1 MERLVP
7 LYHLAAVLA
16 MAVAMV
22 APAYAQIST
31 PCNASI
37 VSSSFTPCV
46 GYLTNSSPNNT
57 SPTAAC
63 CNSVKSL
70 TSGGMDCLCL
80 IVTGSVPFRIPFNRT
95 LAISLPRACNL
106 PGVPVQCKS
115 TGSPLP
121 APGPA
126 ALGPSVSPA
135 SSPSG
140 LIPSPSPQDSP
151 LLPSPVTPSPA
162 PESDTTTPSVDS
174 GTPSA
179 TSGRAGLT
187 PSSAVS
193 SYSVLPSA
201 VFVVLGYCVLKHY

>member
-1 MERLVP
+1 MERLGP
-7 LYHLAAVLA
+7 LCRIVAVLA
-16 MAVAMV
+16 VAVAMV
-22 APAYAQIST
+22 VPAYAQIST
-31 PCNASI
+31 PCNTSTI
-37 VSSSFTPCV
+37 STSFTPCV
-46 GYLTNSSPNNT
+46 GYLTGSSSNST

-126 ALGPSVSPA
+126 ALGPSLSPA
-135 SSPSG
+135 SAPSG

-151 LLPSPVTPSPA
+151 LLPSPVTPSLA
-162 PESDTTTPSVDS
+162 PESDTIPPSVDS
-174 GTPSA
+174 GAPSA

-193 SYSVLPSA
+193 SYSLLPSA
-201 VFVVLGYCVLKHY
+201 VLVALGYGVLKHY

>member
-1 MERLVP
+1 MERLGP
-7 LYHLAAVLA
+7 LCRIVAVLA
-16 MAVAMV
+16 VAVAMV
-22 APAYAQIST
+22 VPAYAQIST
-31 PCNASI
+31 PCNTSTI
-37 VSSSFTPCV
+37 STSFTPCV
-46 GYLTNSSPNNT
+46 GYLTGSSSNST

-126 ALGPSVSPA
+126 ALGPSLSPA
-135 SSPSG
+135 SAPSG
-140 LIPSPSPQDSP
+140 LIPSPSPQ
-151 LLPSPVTPSPA
+151 VTPSLA
-162 PESDTTTPSVDS
+162 PESDTIPPSVDS
-174 GTPSA
+174 GAPSA

-193 SYSVLPSA
+193 SYSLLPSA
-201 VFVVLGYCVLKHY
+201 VLVALGYGVLKHY